1 MRRRRKTL
9 LPSLSSGGLLILILL
24 IRVAFE
30 AGSVPWPGTQ
40 MRMPAWMV
48 HTAWAAHF
56 QATNQLVVIAFSDTT
71 GQGPFECPGC
81 DKIYSQADRDANAQD
96 PLPEMEFVVRR
107 ADTREEIAR
116 QRGHRDSLGR
126 IQAVFQLP
134 SDIGTVILE
143 LATAPA
149 GFQLC
154 PNSTA
159 SRTIHPED
167 FVLGT
172 HEEIFPFWKGCAVQP
187 APTATP
193 TVPPPTAT
201 PVPPT
206 PTSTPAEQQI
216 VVEAFLDV
224 TGPGGLAC
232 PGCDRIYSSADQ
244 AANAVNPLPNMD
256 FLLKEATTGRLLAR
270 QTTTLDT
277 QGRARTVFRVP
288 GDLTQELIVELAAP
302 PAGFELCPNMSRTRR
317 IRPGDF
323 ILGTH
328 LEQFPFWR
336 GCLLPSP
343 TPTGTAA
350 VPAEASPTPPRAT
363 PTVVKPRVTPTVT
376 QVPASPT
383 PRSPTPRKGATGTPV
398 AETRVT
404 ATVTFTPTATAQPQL
419 PITGGPITP
428 LWGLLA
434 LGAAVLLALSHLWRW
449 IGAAFAGEARATG
462 SVPAAVEKSPVPSSD
477 EKDDSQVMA
486 LLGLAVALIS
496 LGVVLLRTAWKRL
509 AQR

>member
-1 MRRRRKTL
+1 MHRWRTTL
-9 LPSLSSGGLLILILL
+9 LPGLGVGCLAALVL
-24 IRVAFE
+24 IRVVLE
-30 AGSVPWPGTQ
+30 TGTLPWPGAQIQ
-40 MRMPAWMV
+40 MPPWMV
-48 HTAWAAHF
+48 RTAWAAGI
-56 QATNQLVVIAFSDTT
+56 QTTNQLVVIAFSDTT

-81 DKIYSQADRDANAQD
+81 DKIYSQSDRDANTQD

-107 ADTREEIAR
+107 ADTREVIAR

-126 IQAVFQLP
+126 IQAVFQLSP
-134 SDIGTVILE
+134 QLGTVILE
-143 LATAPA
+143 LATGPA

-159 SRTIHPED
+159 SRIIHPED

-172 HEEIFPFWKGCAVQP
+172 HEEIYPFWKGCSLQP
-187 APTATP
+187 APTLTP
-193 TVPPPTAT
+193 TSPPPTAT
-201 PVPPT
+201 PVPPSPT
-206 PTSTPAEQQI
+206 PTPTEQQI

-288 GDLTQELIVELAAP
+288 GNLAQDLIVELAAP
-302 PAGFELCPNMSRTRR
+302 PPGFELCPNMSRTRR

-350 VPAEASPTPPRAT
+350 VPAEASPTAPRAT
-363 PTVVKPRVTPTVT
+363 PTVVRPQITPTAT
-376 QVPASPT
+376 QTPTSPT
-383 PRSPTPRKGATGTPV
+383 PSKQVTGTPV
-398 AETRVT
+398 AEVLVT
-404 ATVTFTPTATAQPQL
+404 ATATAQPQL
-419 PITGGPITP
+419 PVTGSPITP

-434 LGAAVLLALSHLWRW
+434 LGAAVLLALSHIWRW
-449 IGAAFAGEARATG
+449 IGAVFASDASTTASISVAMEEPRASTK
-462 SVPAAVEKSPVPSSD
+462 ESD
-477 EKDDSQVMA
+477 SWVMA
-486 LLGLAVALIS
+486 LMGLAVALIG
-496 LGVVLLRTAWKRL
+496 LGVVLLRAAWKRCM
-509 AQR
+509 RR